1 MAPVGGLNLDDYE
14 VRDQWSALFVDF
26 SDARALPPRDN
37 RRHPSVDHMRRISR
51 RRFASPHPD
60 AVSATKRQRRVDRR
74 KFGAAATTVN
84 QVSCILRFSTHPA
97 CRARAVTALQAS
109 LRAVSSEVRRLLLV
123 LAFRS
128 SWPILALHSRNEND
142 NSPPGSL
149 IVTTPTAPHAPPVV
163 TVAPHERWSVMAAV
177 G

>member
-1 MAPVGGLNLDDYE
+1 VAPVGGLNLDDYE
-14 VRDQWSALFVDF
+14 VRDQWSALFVDW
-26 SDARALPPRDN
+26 SDVRALPSRDD

-60 AVSATKRQRRVDRR
+60 AVSATKRQRRIDRR

-84 QVSCILRFSTHPA
+84 QVSCILRFSTNPA
-97 CRARAVTALQAS
+97 CRARAVSALQAS

-128 SWPILALHSRNEND
+128 SWPILALHSRDEND
-142 NSPPGSL
+142 TGPPGTL
-149 IVTTPTAPHAPPVV
+149 VVTSPTAPHAPPAV
-163 TVAPHERWSVMAAV
+163 TVVPHNGWSVMAAV